1 MLLMITREGLA
12 MADLAAPK
20 EMESRDAVTRQIFD
34 TEIRPAGKPV
44 ILKGLAADWPATQAA
59 AQSSD
64 AIASYLTGLASD
76 AKVMTYLGKPEMAG
90 RFFYREDMR
99 GFNFERREIAIKKV
113 IAKLLDIREDPSPMH
128 IYAGAGQSAE
138 LFPAFAAANPMP
150 LLDAAV
156 TPRVWIGNAAR
167 VAPHFD
173 ASENIAV
180 ALRERRRFL
189 LFPPDQVKNLYIGPF
204 EVTMAGPPASMVD
217 PITPDLERYP
227 KYREA
232 MNHALVA
239 DLEPGDAIYIPS
251 LWWHFVQ
258 SFESFNV
265 LVNYWWANETA
276 GAGLAAVAHGL
287 LSIRDLPSNEK
298 QAWRALFD
306 HYVFN
311 DEASGAAEHLP
322 EHIQGVLGPSSTER
336 DRKIA
341 AFLIGGLSDI

>member
-1 MLLMITREGLA
+1 MVE
-12 MADLAAPK
+12 LAAPK
-20 EMESRDAVTRQIFD
+20 ALEARTGVTRQIFD
-34 TEIRPAGKPV
+34 TEIRPAGNPV
-44 ILKGLAADWPATQAA
+44 IMKGLVADWPAFEAA
-59 AQSSD
+59 AQSSED
-64 AIASYLTGLASD
+64 IASYLTAIASD
-76 AKVMTYLGKPEMAG
+76 AKVMTYLGKPEMEG
-90 RFFYREDMR
+90 RYFYREDMR

-113 IAKLLDIREDPSPMH
+113 IAKLLDIKDDPLPMH
-128 IYAGAGQSAE
+128 IYAGAGQSAD
-138 LFPAFAAANPMP
+138 LFPQFASANPMP
-150 LLDAAV
+150 LLDEAI

-180 ALRERRRFL
+180 AVRARRRFL

-217 PITPDLERYP
+217 PIAPDLERYP

-232 MNHALVA
+232 MKHALVA

-258 SFESFNV
+258 SFDPFNV
-265 LVNYWWANETA
+265 LVNYWWTNEAA

-287 LSIRDLPSNEK
+287 LSIRDLPPNEK

-306 HYVFN
+306 HYVFS
-311 DEASGAAEHLP
+311 DDASRAADHLP
-322 EHIQGVLGPSSTER
+322 EHIQGVLGPSSPER

-341 AFLIGGLSDI
+341 TFLIGGLSDI

>member
-1 MLLMITREGLA
+1 MVELV
-12 MADLAAPK
+12 APK
-20 EMESRDAVTRQIFD
+20 GLKSRESVTRQIFD
-34 TEIRPAGKPV
+34 TDIRPAGKPL

-59 AQSSD
+59 MRSSD
-64 AIASYLTGLASD
+64 DIASYLTGLASD
-76 AKVMTYLGKPEMAG
+76 ASVMTYLGKPEMAG

-113 IAKLLDIREDPSPMH
+113 IAKLLDIKDDPSPMH
-128 IYAGAGQSAE
+128 IYAGAGQSAD
-138 LFPAFAAANPMP
+138 LFPQFAAANPMP
-150 LLDAAV
+150 LLDSAV

-180 ALRERRRFL
+180 AVRARRRFL

-217 PITPDLERYP
+217 PTAPDLERYP

-232 MNHALVA
+232 MDQAFIA

-258 SFESFNV
+258 SFEPFNV

-287 LSIRDLPSNEK
+287 LSIRDLPANEK

-306 HYVFN
+306 HYVFS
-311 DEASGAAEHLP
+311 DEASRAADHLP
-322 EHIQGVLGPSSTER
+322 EHIQGVLGPSSPER

-341 AFLIGGLSDI
+341 AFLIGGLNDI

>member
-1 MLLMITREGLA
+1 MVELV
-12 MADLAAPK
+12 APK
-20 EMESRDAVTRQIFD
+20 GLESRESVTRQIFD
-34 TEIRPAGKPV
+34 TDIRPAGKPL
-44 ILKGLAADWPATQAA
+44 ILKGLAADWSATQAA
-59 AQSSD
+59 MRSSD
-64 AIASYLTGLASD
+64 DIASYLTGLASD
-76 AKVMTYLGKPEMAG
+76 ASVMTYLGKPEMAG

-113 IAKLLDIREDPSPMH
+113 IAKLLDIKDDPSPMH
-128 IYAGAGQSAE
+128 IYAGAGQSAD
-138 LFPAFAAANPMP
+138 LFPQFAAANPMP
-150 LLDAAV
+150 LLDSAV
-156 TPRVWIGNAAR
+156 IPRVWIGNAAR

-180 ALRERRRFL
+180 AVRARRRFL

-217 PITPDLERYP
+217 PTAPDLERYP

-232 MNHALVA
+232 MNQAFIA

-258 SFESFNV
+258 SFEPFNV

-287 LSIRDLPSNEK
+287 LSIRDLPANEK

-306 HYVFN
+306 HYVFS
-311 DEASGAAEHLP
+311 DEASRAADHLP
-322 EHIQGVLGPSSTER
+322 EHIQGVLGPSSPER

-341 AFLIGGLSDI
+341 AFLIGGLNDI